1 LELFGLINI
10 EIGMGGAFE
19 PYGERR
25 SPIRGGWRIWV
36 ETRVLLLFTAG
47 IVKGGPLL
55 GVDGGIN
62 GTAVED
68 APHPRRV
75 LDFWNFRGDI
85 GAALRV
91 AVLRTRWISLA
102 SGIAASP
109 TVVTIRRQ
117 STGELLGKTAVLGWW
132 LRMGMALF

>member
-1 LELFGLINI
+1 
-10 EIGMGGAFE
+10 M
-19 PYGERR
+19 
-25 SPIRGGWRIWV
+25 
-36 ETRVLLLFTAG
+36 
-47 IVKGGPLL
+47 
-55 GVDGGIN
+55 
-62 GTAVED
+62 
-68 APHPRRV
+68 